1 LPIRCSD
8 PTAWRRGLAGQT
20 IVPDRYRMAAA
31 AFKEWKQYFENEGLV
46 VVAMSADEHDR
57 LAAQSQGLTH
67 FVGRT
72 LERFGFTPTPIDTLG
87 TTKLHEITA
96 QVSNDTRAAVR

>member
-1 LPIRCSD
+1 
-8 PTAWRRGLAGQT
+8 
-20 IVPDRYRMAAA
+20 
-31 AFKEWKQYFENEGLV
+31 
-46 VVAMSADEHDR
+46 MSADEHDR